1 MRIGLLT
8 SLDTNIGD
16 DFIREG
22 IVSTVNKVR
31 SPHAVEFVPV
41 NKHDPFSVYT
51 KWQLRLK
58 RATDC
63 RPRTWSTRDW
73 LRRNVKQLPWS
84 RFDSCN
90 LLIQCGTPVL
100 WHGCRFSEWAT
111 PIWHDVLH
119 RLSKDRKS
127 VLNIGGGS
135 TYPWENRPETLV
147 GDADENFVRLMLETC
162 RLTTARDPL
171 TQKLFRSLGYETEVI
186 CCPAILAGKV
196 YTTTTAPT
204 RKVVINYMEGGGHY
218 DWGQGI
224 DNVRWQKTMCE
235 VVRQLR
241 DQRWDVVLLAHD
253 DKEYKLARRIWP
265 DLPCENPIS
274 IKNYFEFVRD
284 ACFGV
289 FNRMHASVA
298 AAGLGVPS
306 VAIGTDARN
315 LMVAQTGLPVFYVQE
330 ASAELLLRE
339 TRRFEERRQSEAN
352 RLLDLQ
358 AKTQRRYEE
367 LLAPFVLP

>member
-1 MRIGLLT
+1 
-8 SLDTNIGD
+8 
-16 DFIREG
+16 
-22 IVSTVNKVR
+22 
-31 SPHAVEFVPV
+31 
-41 NKHDPFSVYT
+41 
-51 KWQLRLK
+51 
-58 RATDC
+58 
-63 RPRTWSTRDW
+63 
-73 LRRNVKQLPWS
+73 
-84 RFDSCN
+84 
-90 LLIQCGTPVL
+90 
-100 WHGCRFSEWAT
+100 
-111 PIWHDVLH
+111 
-119 RLSKDRKS
+119 